1 MHEVCGQ
8 FAGLECS
15 VLYNMCFAVLLLL
28 ILTADSLV
36 VICLH
41 AMTYCGPDDFTS
53 EASICQVSAV
63 MSNCHIH
70 CLTVTFNSVV
80 DIVIYF
86 SSICSSDK
94 IPARMSHISGP
105 TLDTFWP
112 LLPR

>member
-1 MHEVCGQ
+1 M
-8 FAGLECS
+8 
-15 VLYNMCFAVLLLL
+15 
-28 ILTADSLV
+28 
-36 VICLH
+36 
-41 AMTYCGPDDFTS
+41 
-53 EASICQVSAV
+53 

-94 IPARMSHISGP
+94 IPARMSDISGP

-112 LLPR
+112 LPQVSWHGQRQRCAARWVVSTSDLVCDSLFVVQ